1 MPALE
6 NYYSGD
12 ESWDELEELALKE
25 HKDVPEVVEISERL
39 GGNLGLACVI
49 YGTIG
54 SGAIDWLDRKVPVL
68 DNIRPLDCV
77 NDPVLIKRLR
87 EALTRFP

>member
-1 MPALE
+1 MSALE

-12 ESWDELEELALKE
+12 EHWERFEALFFL
-25 HKDVPEVVEISERL
+25 HKDVPEVREISKKL
-39 GGNLGLACVI
+39 AGNVGLACVI

-54 SGAIDWLDRKVPVL
+54 HRGAEWLDRKIPVL
-68 DNIRPLDCV
+68 DDIRPLDCV

-87 EALTRFP
+87 EALMRFP